1 MAARMVSVA
10 GQNPGNWYSRSTAS
24 TNGPTQ
30 IRAGKGPPVMVDQAK
45 IREPAARLD
54 EGPGCQHRVGL
65 QLMAPNERG
74 RGSKAKTEDDSE

>member
-1 MAARMVSVA
+1 
-10 GQNPGNWYSRSTAS
+10 
-24 TNGPTQ
+24 
-30 IRAGKGPPVMVDQAK
+30 MVDQAK

-74 RGSKAKTEDDSE
+74 RGSKAKTEDHSE